1 MSYAQCELTITTMVL
16 VIVPTNICYTIY
28 FVTIIYY
35 AIYFDYFER
44 YTLLLL
50 YVILYISA
58 WLTVNVK

>member
-16 VIVPTNICYTIY
+16 VIICYTIY

-44 YTLLLL
+44 YT
-50 YVILYISA
+50 YV
-58 WLTVNVK
+58 